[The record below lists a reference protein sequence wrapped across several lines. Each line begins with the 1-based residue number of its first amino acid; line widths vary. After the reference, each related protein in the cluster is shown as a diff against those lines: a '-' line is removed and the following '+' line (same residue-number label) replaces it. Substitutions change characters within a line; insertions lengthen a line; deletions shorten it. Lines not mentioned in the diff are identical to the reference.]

1 MELRDFADKVFSKY
15 RGRKFEIQYW
25 DGTKHTYGTEDTNRF
40 FTITLKTKNALKNI
54 IFRGSIGFGEAYMDG
69 DVEVEGDLA
78 DCVSLP
84 AEPYFSLFRPTFREK
99 IKYARMFLKNRNTL
113 KGSKRNIHSH
123 YDLGND
129 FYKLWL
135 DKNMQYTC
143 AYFEYPEQSLDDAQL
158 NKMEYSCRKL
168 ELKEGET
175 VLETGSGWGGFAIY
189 AAKNYGVKVKSYNI
203 SHEQVEYAK
212 EWAKRENLEDRVEF
226 IEDDYRNAEG
236 VFDKFVSIGM
246 LEHVGVDNY
255 GTFSDIIFNHLKDKS
270 LALIHTITKLFPD
283 PTDPFTAKY
292 IFPGGLIPALSEVIP
307 ALEKKLFT
315 IIDIDNL
322 RLHYA
327 RTLHFWRENFER
339 NIDKVRKMFDERFI
353 RMWRVYLSGA
363 MTSFSD
369 GPMTLSQILI
379 AKGRLNN
386 VRLNRRAFYD
396 TKYKDPHWNYW
407 TY

>member
-1 MELRDFADKVFSKY
+1 MGLRDFVDKVFSGYK
-15 RGRKFEIQYW
+15 GRKFQIQYW
-25 DGTKHTYGTEDTNRF
+25 DGVKHTYGTEDTDRF
-40 FTITLKTKNALKNI
+40 FTITFKTKAALKNI
-54 IFRGSIGFGEAYMDG
+54 ILRGSIGFGEAYMNRDI
-69 DVEVEGDLA
+69 EIEGDLA
-78 DCVSLP
+78 DCVSLTS
-84 AEPYFSLFRPTFREK
+84 EPYFALFRPAFHEK
-99 IKYARMFLKNRNTL
+99 LKYLKLFLQNRNTL

-129 FYKLWL
+129 FYELWL

-143 AYFEYPEQSLDDAQL
+143 AYFETPDQSLDDAQI

-189 AAKNYGVKVKSYNI
+189 AAKKYGVKIRSYNI
-203 SHEQVEYAK
+203 SHEQVVYAK
-212 EWAKRENLEDRVEF
+212 EWAEKEGLTDKVEF

-236 VFDKFVSIGM
+236 VYDKFVSIGM
-246 LEHVGVDNY
+246 LEHVGLDNY
-255 GTFSDIIFNHLKDKS
+255 QTFSDMIFKHLKDRG
-270 LALIHTITKLFPD
+270 LGLIHSITRLYPE
-283 PTDPFTAKY
+283 PTDSFTATY
-292 IFPGGLIPALSEVIP
+292 IFPGALIPALSEIIP
-307 ALEKKLFT
+307 VLEKNRFT

-327 RTLHFWRENFER
+327 RTLYFWRENFKK
-339 NIDKVRKMFDERFI
+339 NIEKVRKMFDERFI

-379 AKGRLNN
+379 ARGKLNY

-396 TKYKDPHWNYW
+396 EKYKDPHWNYW
-407 TY
+407 T